1 MKFKRF
7 FIFAIMFGTC
17 VFHQNPHAAGIQN
30 SPYKIIATYNAA
42 EQPDTGYGPDNIPW
56 SKITH
61 LMYSYAS
68 INLSD
73 LTVTYPDTFWNALLY
88 CNSLKL
94 NYGVKLLIS
103 IGGPANSS
111 VFAKVTADTAS
122 INKFAHNCI
131 NLLKT
136 VKIDGVNISW
146 NYPKDSLECESF
158 VQLLKSLR
166 RVADSVSLK
175 TKNPIL
181 LTVSIPGMI
190 DRLNGT
196 SGKTDLSRTLTLV
209 DWINIDSY
217 DYHTAADSFT
227 AHHAPLYANKLDKSS
242 LSPIN
247 QAAMYNSDSVV
258 HYLTLNCKIP
268 SEKLTLGTAFYGRS
282 WEKVEQGDKMYGL
295 YQKGFFRDSTR
306 GSKPFGLDDFYV
318 LKAMQDSRPA
328 YYHYDS
334 IAQAPWLYDA
344 LNKLFHTYENE
355 RSVAAKC
362 VYVIKNKLGGMCIS
376 NISGDAPLGGDLLTT
391 IIQNSLNP
399 RTFTLYNKKEM
410 PAPVI
415 PHTAEKQSYVFNL
428 RGVRISKISAIN
440 LHSAVGT
447 YIFYSNNYVQKMI
460 SIPPGRN

>member
-1 MKFKRF
+1 
-7 FIFAIMFGTC
+7 
-17 VFHQNPHAAGIQN
+17 
-30 SPYKIIATYNAA
+30 
-42 EQPDTGYGPDNIPW
+42 
-56 SKITH
+56 
-61 LMYSYAS
+61 MYAYAS
-68 INLSD
+68 IKLSD
-73 LTVTYPDTFWNALLY
+73 LTVTFPDTFWNALLY
-88 CNSLKL
+88 CNNLKL
-94 NYGVKLLIS
+94 NYGVKVLIS
-103 IGGPANSS
+103 IGGPANSP
-111 VFAKVTADTAS
+111 VFPKVTADTTS
-122 INKFAHNCI
+122 INKFAFNCI

-158 VQLLKSLR
+158 ILLLKSLR

-175 TKNPIL
+175 KKNPLL

-242 LSPIN
+242 LYPIN
-247 QAAMYNSDSVV
+247 QATMYNSDSIV
-258 HYLTLNCKIP
+258 HYLTMTCKIP
-268 SEKLTLGTAFYGRS
+268 SEKLIMGTAFYGRS
-282 WEKVEQGDKMYGL
+282 WENVEQGDNMYGL

-334 IAQAPWLYDA
+334 TAQAPWLYDA

-362 VYVIKNKLGGMCIS
+362 SYVVKNKLGGMCIS

-391 IIQNSLNP
+391 VIQNSLNP
-399 RTFTLYNKKEM
+399 RTLIINNKME
-410 PAPVI
+410 I
-415 PHTAEKQSYVFNL
+415 PTSVLPNLFEKQTYMFNL
-428 RGVRISKISAIN
+428 KGVRIHQSSSIYMRP
-440 LHSAVGT
+440 AVGT
-447 YIFYSNNYVQKMI
+447 YIIYKNSCTQKVINI
-460 SIPPGRN
+460 SPSRN

>member
-1 MKFKRF
+1 MGLNRLFV
-7 FIFAIMFGTC
+7 IVLILGEC
-17 VFHQNPHAAGIQN
+17 IFHQNPSAAGIQN
-30 SPYKIIATYNAA
+30 APFKIIATYNAA

-68 INLSD
+68 IKLSD
-73 LTVTYPDTFWNALLY
+73 MTVTFPDTFWNALLY
-88 CNSLKL
+88 CNNLKL
-94 NYGVKLLIS
+94 NYGVKVLIS

-111 VFAKVTADTAS
+111 VFPKVTADTAS
-122 INKFAHNCI
+122 INKFALNCI

-158 VQLLKSLR
+158 VLLLKSLR

-227 AHHAPLYANKLDKSS
+227 AHHAPLYANKQDKSS
-242 LSPIN
+242 TYPIN

-258 HYLTLNCKIP
+258 HYLTLTCKIP
-268 SEKLTLGTAFYGRS
+268 SEKLMLGTAFYGRS
-282 WEKVEQGDKMYGL
+282 WEDVQQGDEMYGL

-306 GSKPFGLDDFYV
+306 GSKPFGVDDFYV

-355 RSVAAKC
+355 RSVTAKC
-362 VYVIKNKLGGMCIS
+362 AYIINNKLCGMCIS

-399 RTFTLYNKKEM
+399 RTFTLNFKREC
-410 PAPVI
+410 PAPIVPYPI
-415 PHTAEKQSYVFNL
+415 EKQNYLYDL
-428 RGVRISKISAIN
+428 RGVRIFSGSEIN
-440 LHSAVGT
+440 SRQAVGT
-447 YIFYSNNYVQKMI
+447 YIFYRNNSVQKVFSI
-460 SIPPGRN
+460 SPGRK